1 MGKKG
6 KNGKKVGHTKIEVGI
21 HMFLYLS
28 RKIFY
33 NIREC
38 MPYPGTWIKVMWK
51 LMFKFGYSIW
61 DMIRKS
67 VLKPEM

>member
-38 MPYPGTWIKVMWK
+38 MPYPGT
-51 LMFKFGYSIW
+51 
-61 DMIRKS
+61 
-67 VLKPEM
+67 